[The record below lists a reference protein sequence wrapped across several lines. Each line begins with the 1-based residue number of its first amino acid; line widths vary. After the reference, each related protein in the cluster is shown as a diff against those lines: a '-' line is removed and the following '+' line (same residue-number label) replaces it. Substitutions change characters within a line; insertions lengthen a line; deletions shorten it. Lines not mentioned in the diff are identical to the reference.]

1 MQKVRIP
8 VTVDP
13 IRSATKRLSYNG
25 EVPTASLERLQDVSL
40 EIKGEADV
48 CLTFDRDEQ
57 NLVFIHGTA
66 ETTVVVACQRCGE
79 NMDVPVTCEF
89 RYAPVNQKVKA
100 EDLPEHYD
108 PVELNEF
115 GELNLHQIVED
126 ELILALPL
134 VAMHAEEDCRI
145 DRNTMTFGELPKEE
159 DKPNPFAVLQK
170 LKK

>member
-8 VTVDP
+8 LTVDP
-13 IRSATKRLSYNG
+13 IRSATKRLSYDG
-25 EVPTASLERLQDVSL
+25 EVPSATLERLQELSL

-57 NLVFIHGTA
+57 NLAFIHGTA
-66 ETTVVVACQRCGE
+66 KTSVVLACQRCGDE
-79 NMDVPVTCEF
+79 LEVPVACEF
-89 RYAPVNQKVKA
+89 RYAPVNQKVKP

-108 PVELNEF
+108 SVELNEF
-115 GELNLHQIVED
+115 GELNLHRLVED

-145 DRNTMTFGELPKEE
+145 DRDAMTFGELPSEE